1 MELLLGANERGCSVF
16 APDAGGGGTQA
27 DRHSFS
33 GYGDEVDALMIGL
46 LTRAAQSAEAVL
58 GRLEPDEGTR
68 PSPCPEMTVAQVAAH
83 LIGGIRGFAEVGEGG
98 ELRFDA
104 DLDLSREPAAV
115 AYRSAVDRLLTVFA
129 EPGRVDSTYAM
140 PWGPTTGVQLLG
152 FELIETV
159 VHSWDIARGLG
170 VELDVDEDVLRAALA
185 GARLWV
191 DDSVRVPGMFGPEV
205 LVRDAPPLDELVAFL
220 GRDPNWSA

>member
-1 MELLLGANERGCSVF
+1 MAVE
-16 APDAGGGGTQA
+16 
-27 DRHSFS
+27 
-33 GYGDEVDALMIGL
+33 MIEL
-46 LTRAAQSAEAVL
+46 LTRAARSAEAVL
-58 GRLEPDEGTR
+58 ARLEPAGHDR

-104 DLDLSREPAAV
+104 NLDPDLGEEAVAAV
-115 AYRSAVDRLLTVFA
+115 YRSAVERLLAAFT
-129 EPGRVDSTYAM
+129 EPGRIESTYSM

-170 VELDVDEDVLRAALA
+170 IELEVDDDVVRATLA

-205 LVRDAPPLDELVAFL
+205 PVGNVPPLDELVAFL
-220 GRDPNWSA
+220 G

>member
-1 MELLLGANERGCSVF
+1 MAVE
-16 APDAGGGGTQA
+16 
-27 DRHSFS
+27 
-33 GYGDEVDALMIGL
+33 MIEL
-46 LTRAAQSAEAVL
+46 LTRAARSAEAVL
-58 GRLEPDEGTR
+58 ARLEPAGHDR

-104 DLDLSREPAAV
+104 NLDPDLGEEAVAAV
-115 AYRSAVDRLLTVFA
+115 YRSAVERLLAAFT
-129 EPGRVDSTYAM
+129 EPGRIESTYSM

-170 VELDVDEDVLRAALA
+170 IELEVDDDVVRATLA

-205 LVRDAPPLDELVAFL
+205 PVGNVPPLDELVAFL
-220 GRDPNWSA
+220 GRDPGWPG

>member
-1 MELLLGANERGCSVF
+1 
-16 APDAGGGGTQA
+16 
-27 DRHSFS
+27 
-33 GYGDEVDALMIGL
+33 MIEL
-46 LTRAAQSAEAVL
+46 LTRASHSAEAVL
-58 GRLEPDEGTR
+58 ARLEPSGYDR

-104 DLDLSREPAAV
+104 DLDADLGEESPAGV
-115 AYRSAVDRLLTVFA
+115 YRAAIDRLLAAFA
-129 EPGRVDSTYAM
+129 GPGRLDSTYSM
-140 PWGPTTGVQLLG
+140 PWGPTTGVQLIG

-170 VELDVDEDVLRAALA
+170 VELQVDDDVVRATLA

-205 LVRDAPPLDELVAFL
+205 CVNDVPPLDELVAYL
-220 GRDPNWSA
+220 GRDPGWPG

>member
-1 MELLLGANERGCSVF
+1 M
-16 APDAGGGGTQA
+16 DA
-27 DRHSFS
+27 
-33 GYGDEVDALMIGL
+33 EMIEL
-46 LTRAAQSAEAVL
+46 LTRAARSAEAVL
-58 GRLEPDEGTR
+58 ARLEPAGYDQ
-68 PSPCPEMTVAQVAAH
+68 PSPCPEMTVAQVASH

-104 DLDLSREPAAV
+104 DLDPDLGEESPAGV
-115 AYRSAVDRLLTVFA
+115 YRTAIDRLLAAFA
-129 EPGRVDSTYAM
+129 GPGRLDWTYSM

-170 VELDVDEDVLRAALA
+170 VELPVDDEVVRATLA

-191 DDSVRVPGMFGPEV
+191 DDSVRVPGMFGPEIPV
-205 LVRDAPPLDELVAFL
+205 SDVPPLDELVAYL
-220 GRDPNWSA
+220 GRDPRWPG